1 MIKMAMKNKSSENG
15 RYLYAVVATNGQW
28 DFGPLGID
36 YQRVYTIS
44 DGPVSAVVSNVPD
57 KKIRPQRRNLAAHQ
71 QVLKRLMAET
81 TPLPMTFGIIAEG
94 DRAVID
100 ILARHR
106 ELFVA
111 QCKRVSG
118 KMEMGLRVAWDVD
131 NIFDYFINTHPE
143 LRKARDTYFNAQ
155 RIPSQEDKLELG
167 RFFNQLLQEDRE
179 NLTDQV
185 ETTLKTCCYEIKRG
199 KYRNE
204 RDVMNLSCLVGR
216 EVEDRFEEGIL
227 KAAGKFDNNFTFDY
241 NGPWAPH
248 NFVEIELE
256 I

>member
-1 MIKMAMKNKSSENG
+1 MTIKTKSSPVNG
-15 RYLYAVVATNGQW
+15 RYLYAVVTTNGTPRNL
-28 DFGPLGID
+28 GPLGIGN
-36 YQRVYTIS
+36 QPVYTIS

-57 KKIRPQRRNLAAHQ
+57 MKIRPQRRNLAAHQ
-71 QVLKRLMAET
+71 EVLKRLMTET
-81 TPLPMTFGIIAEG
+81 TPLPMAFGIIADG
-94 DRAVID
+94 DNAVAD

-106 ELFVA
+106 SLFVA

-118 KMEMGLRVAWDVD
+118 KVEMGLRVAWDVD
-131 NIFDYFINTHPE
+131 NIFNYFINAHSE
-143 LRKARDTYFNAQ
+143 LRMARDTYLNTQ
-155 RIPSQEDKLELG
+155 HEPCQEDKLQLG
-167 RFFNQLLQEDRE
+167 RLFDQLLQEDRE

-185 ETTLKTCCYEIKRG
+185 ETSLQGYCHEIKRG

-216 EVEDRFEEGIL
+216 EAEERFEEGVL
-227 KAAGKFDNNFTFDY
+227 KAAGKFDNNFVFDF